1 MSLVV
6 SKAFRLID
14 LVSEG
19 TDTLAELAKAADM
32 SRSTTHRILAT
43 LVTHKY
49 LILESKRYKLGYR
62 LLELGEQKK
71 RSLNLLDT
79 LHPVLD
85 QYAEETG
92 DTVHLAVLDR
102 DEIVL
107 IDVVRGK
114 RQLQIASYVGQRT
127 PAAMTAVGKVLIG
140 QLPSGKW
147 NRYLAP
153 ITDHYPKTKAQLL
166 EEFRSAR
173 RYNFAIDIDECNI
186 GTCGIASSFSI
197 DPLHK
202 AAVSINGATVYF
214 DRERFEALSSVIR
227 QMSKEVEE
235 AISRLAG

>member
-14 LVSEG
+14 LVSGG

-85 QYAEETG
+85 HYAEETG

-214 DRERFEALSSVIR
+214 DPERFEALSSVIR